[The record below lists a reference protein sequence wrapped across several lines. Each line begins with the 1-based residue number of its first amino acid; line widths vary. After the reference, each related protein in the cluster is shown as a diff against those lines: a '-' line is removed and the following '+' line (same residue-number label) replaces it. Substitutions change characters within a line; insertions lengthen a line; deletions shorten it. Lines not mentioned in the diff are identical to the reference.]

1 MKAIIIS
8 SYGGPEVL
16 TVTELPDPVPAAD
29 EVLIAVRAFGLN
41 HAEAYMRSGAM
52 GEVAQVTGIECAGT
66 VVADP
71 SGRLAEGTAVVAI
84 LGGMGRTRNGS
95 YAELV
100 TVPASNVVQVSTSL
114 PWTDLV
120 ALPEVYATAWAGL
133 RQNLDLRPGQTVL
146 IRGATSAL
154 GQAAVNV
161 AAEQG
166 ATVIATTRR
175 PDRAAL
181 LERIGAKTVLIDDGQ
196 LADQQPARS
205 TASSTWSGT
214 ACCATRYASCARAA
228 GCASSAFSAGSS
240 RWRTSTRSPTCPAA
254 CSSASTAARSCW
266 ARSEFPL
273 TEIPLTEMI
282 GKAENGLYQAK
293 PARVFGFDD
302 VVEAHRVMESGLA
315 GDGRLADQQSGVVD
329 CVFDL
334 VGNRVLRDSLRVVRP
349 RGRVCQL
356 GFLGGL
362 EPVAGFNP
370 IADLPSGVQL
380 SFYGSAFVLGNKR
393 VPAHRDPAHRDN
405 RQGRK
410 WPLPGQARE
419 GIRLR

>member
-1 MKAIIIS
+1 MNDHSRKRADMKAITIS

-16 TVTELPDPVPAAD
+16 TVAELPDPVPAAD

-41 HAEAYMRSGAM
+41 HAEAYMRSGTF
-52 GEVAQVTGIECAGT
+52 GEVAQITGIECAGT

-71 SGRLAEGTAVVAI
+71 SGRLAAGTAVVAI

-100 TVPASNVVQVSTSL
+100 TVPASNVIEVSPSL
-114 PWTDLV
+114 PWTDLA

-133 RQNLDLRPGQTVL
+133 HQNLDLRPGQTVL

-175 PDRAAL
+175 PDRGAL
-181 LERIGAKTVLIDDGQ
+181 LERIGAKAVLIDDGQ
-196 LADQQPARS
+196 LAGQR
-205 TASSTWSGT
+205 
-214 ACCATRYASCARAA
+214 
-228 GCASSAFSAGSS
+228 F
-240 RWRTSTRSPTCPAA
+240 
-254 CSSASTAARSCW
+254 
-266 ARSEFPL
+266 
-273 TEIPLTEMI
+273 
-282 GKAENGLYQAK
+282 
-293 PARVFGFDD
+293 
-302 VVEAHRVMESGLA
+302 
-315 GDGRLADQQSGVVD
+315 GVVD
-329 CVFDL
+329 CVLDL

-362 EPVAGFNP
+362 QPVDGFNP
-370 IADLPSGVQL
+370 IADLPAAVQL
-380 SFYGSAFVLGNKR
+380 SFYGSAFVLGTE
-393 VPAHRDPAHRDN
+393 DF
-405 RQGRK
+405 
-410 WPLPGQARE
+410 PLDDIPLAE
-419 GIRLR
+419 M